1 VVVLT
6 FQFKLVTNQVR
17 KFALSFDLELVE
29 DLFEESINL
38 FLNMSCFGVDFL
50 DFEINFRQI
59 FCELILATFNVGI
72 DFLDLGR
79 NFGVSILEL
88 DECMLSHL
96 PSHMIAKDFAI
107 NTQSFGT
114 DTAIKLK
121 ILFFVFFT
129 LTKDFRFFRNGYSLM
144 LTGQLGAMVV
154 NIALGTEVSFL
165 SDAVKLGEFRRHLGA
180 VLTVR
185 GFDNE
190 LLVRIDREIHQVHGQ
205 DLVVLVHDVLVLVQL
220 DVLFFVVK
228 IN

>member
-1 VVVLT
+1 MVVLT

-17 KFALSFDLELVE
+17 KFALSFDLEFVE
-29 DLFEESINL
+29 DLFEESVNL
-38 FLNMSCFGVDFL
+38 FLNVSCFGVNFL

-59 FCELILATFNVGI
+59 FCKLILATFNVGI
-72 DFLDLGR
+72 DFLDLGG

-107 NTQSFGT
+107 NTQSLGT

-121 ILFFVFFT
+121 VLFFVFFA
-129 LTKDFRFFRNGYSLM
+129 LTKDFRFFGNGDSLM
-144 LTGQLGAMVV
+144 LTGQFGAVVV
-154 NIALGTEVSFL
+154 NIALGTEISFL

-185 GFDNE
+185 GFGDE
-190 LLVRIDREIHQVHGQ
+190 LLVSINREIHQVHRQ
-205 DLVVLVHDVLVLVQL
+205 DLVVLVHNVLVLVQL